1 MKPNFNKVLPVMA
14 LSMAAQAV
22 FAGNITD
29 INVSVLPDQQ
39 RVIKI
44 KFDRD
49 VVQPTGF
56 ATASPARIALDFAG
70 TGVQFSQGPLSF
82 NDSLLNQV
90 MVAQSD
96 NKARVMLGLTKE
108 AQYNTQVK
116 GNEVWVYVSES
127 GSSNAPARSDNAPS
141 ASNTY
146 NTGEFSLDF
155 RKGAN
160 RSGVVDFRS
169 GSDNEP
175 KVKVQSDRIVITL
188 KNQQIS
194 TQDAKNLD
202 VTDFS
207 TPVRTITAR
216 RIGNDTQITV
226 RNQGTWTHKLTPRSG
241 GRYTLTVTP
250 SVNTVDAAIK
260 AATNPKK
267 ATKTFSGKTVSLDFQ
282 DIEVRTVLQILSKEA
297 GMNIVASDSVGGK
310 MTLALKDVPWDQAL
324 DLILAARD
332 LVQEKQGNI
341 IRIETRKEYD
351 QKIMEEAENKKKL
364 QDLVPLISQTFQL
377 KYKNVEE
384 LKTVLRIEDGGGG
397 NEGSRRSILSNRGSA
412 MIDPATNTL
421 IVKDVGSVIQEFQRL
436 IEELD
441 VPARQVMVEA
451 RIVEADVSLGRD
463 LGVKLGYARA
473 GRTGVGSTYDYAR
486 NNRNVGVGFD
496 GEVNVTPNI
505 NLPLAAAT
513 SSIGIIRSIGS
524 SALGLELS
532 ASEKE
537 NRSKTIST
545 PRVLTQDRKKATIK
559 QGTQIPYQTRDS
571 DGGYTTAFKDAVLQ
585 LDVTPRITPDNNI
598 ILDIQINKDD
608 VATNQTNADGEPAI
622 AVKQVTTQAM
632 VENGGTLVVGGI
644 YQETISNNVS
654 KVPVLGD
661 VPVLGNLFKSRSRG
675 HDRNEVLFFIT
686 PRIIE
691 GQSSVMRY

>member
-175 KVKVQSDRIVITL
+175 KVKVQSDRVVITL

-250 SVNTVDAAIK
+250 SVNTFDAAIK

-267 ATKTFSGKTVSLDFQ
+267 PTKTFSGKTVSLDFQ

-571 DGGYTTAFKDAVLQ
+571 DGGYTTDFKDAVLQ